1 LNFEL
6 FSPTF
11 IPLLFLKENISV
23 AWDSIK
29 ANRLRAIIT
38 MLIISIGITALVG
51 ILSAIDAIKNGIN
64 NNFTSM
70 GANTFTIRNAETAI
84 RVGRKGRKAK
94 QFQPITYNQAQR
106 FRSEF
111 NYPVLVSVSTLAS
124 WSSRIKYMNRK
135 TNPNIQVFGSDEN
148 YILTA
153 GYELAKGRNFTP
165 AEVQGS
171 GHVVL
176 LGKEIAATLFPKN
189 EEALDKTIKIGA
201 AQYKV
206 IGVLKSKGN
215 SAGFGGDKLVII
227 PVTNARQYFGR
238 PDMAFTINILT
249 KNTFLLDILLY
260 EAKGLFRKI
269 RKIGTTGEEDFDVVK
284 SDSLATLLIDNL
296 KKVTAG
302 ATIIGLI
309 TLLGA
314 AIGLMNIMLVSVT
327 ERTREIG
334 VRKALGAT
342 QQIIKMQFLIES
354 VVICVMGGLIG
365 ILFGIIIGNFI
376 SFALNVGFFIPWFW
390 IITGVII
397 CIVVGLL
404 SGYIPAKRASK
415 LDPIE
420 SLRFE

>member
-1 LNFEL
+1 M
-6 FSPTF
+6 
-11 IPLLFLKENISV
+11 IYVKENISI
-23 AWDSIK
+23 ALDSIK
-29 ANRLRAIIT
+29 ANRLRALIT
-38 MLIISIGITALVG
+38 MLIIAIGITALVG

-70 GANTFTIRNAETAI
+70 GANTFTIRNADINI

-94 QFQPITYNQAQR
+94 TFDNIKFKEALR
-106 FRSEF
+106 FKNEF
-111 NYPVLVSVSTLAS
+111 NFPVITSVSTLAS
-124 WSSRIKYMNRK
+124 MATRVRYENKK

-153 GYELAKGRNFTP
+153 GYDLEQGRNFN
-165 AEVQGS
+165 AYEVNS
-171 GHVVL
+171 GAPIVII
-176 LGKEIAATLFPKN
+176 GKDIEKALFGEN
-189 EEALDKTIKIGA
+189 QSALDKIIKVGA
-201 AQYKV
+201 SRYKV
-206 IGVLKSKGN
+206 VGILKSKGN
-215 SAGFGGDKLVII
+215 SAGFGGDKLCII
-227 PVTNARQYFGR
+227 PLTNARQYFGGQ
-238 PDMAFTINILT
+238 DMSFTINVLT
-249 KNTFLLDILLY
+249 KSSSMLDNILN
-260 EAKGLFRKI
+260 EAKATFRRI
-269 RKIGTTGEEDFDVVK
+269 RKIPTTSVDNFDIVK
-284 SDSLATLLIDNL
+284 SDNLASILIKDLKTVTL
-296 KKVTAG
+296 G

-342 QQIIKMQFLIES
+342 QKAIKYQFLIES

-365 ILFGIIIGNFI
+365 ILFGIIIGNVI
-376 SFALNVGFFIPWFW
+376 SFALDTGFFIPWFW

-404 SGYIPAKRASK
+404 SGYLPAKRASQ

>member
-1 LNFEL
+1 M
-6 FSPTF
+6 
-11 IPLLFLKENISV
+11 IYVKENISI
-23 AWDSIK
+23 ALDSIK
-29 ANRLRAIIT
+29 ANRLRALIT
-38 MLIISIGITALVG
+38 MLIIAIGITALVG

-70 GANTFTIRNAETAI
+70 GANTFTIRNADINI

-94 QFQPITYNQAQR
+94 TFDNIKFKEALR
-106 FRSEF
+106 FKNEF
-111 NYPVLVSVSTLAS
+111 NFPVITSVSTMAS
-124 WSSRIKYMNRK
+124 MASRVRYENKK

-153 GYELAKGRNFTP
+153 GYDLEQGRNFN
-165 AEVQGS
+165 AYEVNS
-171 GHVVL
+171 GAPIVII
-176 LGKEIAATLFPKN
+176 GKDIEKALFGEN
-189 EEALDKTIKIGA
+189 QSAIDKIIKIGA
-201 AQYKV
+201 SRYKV
-206 IGVLKSKGN
+206 IGILKSKGN
-215 SAGFGGDKLVII
+215 SAGFGGDKLCII
-227 PVTNARQYFGR
+227 PLTNARQYFGGQ
-238 PDMAFTINILT
+238 DMSFTINVLT
-249 KNTFLLDILLY
+249 KSSSMLDNILN
-260 EAKGLFRKI
+260 EAKATFRRI
-269 RKIGTTGEEDFDVVK
+269 RKIPTTGVDNFDIVK
-284 SDSLATLLIDNL
+284 SDNLASILIKDLKTVTL
-296 KKVTAG
+296 G

-334 VRKALGAT
+334 IRKALGAT
-342 QQIIKMQFLIES
+342 QKAIKYQFLIES

-365 ILFGIIIGNFI
+365 ILFGIIIGNVI
-376 SFALNVGFFIPWFW
+376 SFALDTGFFIPWFW

-404 SGYIPAKRASK
+404 SGYLPAKRASQ

>member
-1 LNFEL
+1 MY
-6 FSPTF
+6 
-11 IPLLFLKENISV
+11 FLKQNI
-23 AWDSIK
+23 AIALQSIK

-38 MLIISIGITALVG
+38 MLIISIGIMALVG

-70 GANTFTIRNAETAI
+70 GANTFTIRNADVNI

-94 QFQPITYNQAQR
+94 AYANITYKQALR
-106 FRSEF
+106 FKNEF
-111 NYPVLVSVSTLAS
+111 KFPVITSVSTVAS
-124 WSSRIKYMNRK
+124 FNSRIKYLSKK

-153 GYELAKGRNFTP
+153 GYELLAGRNFNSN
-165 AEVQGS
+165 EIISGS
-171 GHVVL
+171 HLVII
-176 LGKEIAATLFPKN
+176 GKDI
-189 EEALDKTIKIGA
+189 EEALFSENESAVDKTIKIGA
-201 AQYKV
+201 NRYKV
-206 IGVLKSKGN
+206 IAVLKPKGN
-215 SAGFGGDKLVII
+215 SAGFGGDKICIVPL
-227 PVTNARQYFGR
+227 TNARQYFGK
-238 PDMAFTINILT
+238 PDMSFTINVLT
-249 KNTFLLDILLY
+249 KNAELLGIILN
-260 EAKGLFRKI
+260 EAKGVFRKI
-269 RKIGTTGEEDFDVVK
+269 RKINITNTEDFDVVK
-284 SDSLATLLIDNL
+284 ADNLATLLIGNL
-296 KKVTAG
+296 QKVTAG

-342 QQIIKMQFLIES
+342 QKTIKYQFLIES
-354 VVICVMGGLIG
+354 VVICVLGGLIG
-365 ILFGIIIGNFI
+365 ILFGIIIGNVI
-376 SFALNVGFFIPWFW
+376 SFALNTGFFIPWFW

-397 CIVVGLL
+397 CITVGLI
-404 SGYIPAKRASK
+404 SGYLPAKRASE